1 MYHPGEQ
8 RRAEPS
14 QRMVHFH
21 FRASAC
27 ANLLGENQPSL
38 NHRSKLYAMSPVAY
52 WLSHFA
58 VGYFQAFGRRRLTAS
73 YHVLPGVSLS
83 GNNCL
88 LILPLWNVAS
98 NRALGIGRPGRRPMK
113 IAFFAFLVFL
123 GGVTFLLSFVAD
135 REMKAGDDRV
145 ARKMSRSVIDP
156 KSVSER
162 SPLIRTNASSHRMM
176 GEH

>member
-1 MYHPGEQ
+1 MTIMASQASERGSFPLSRFSLCKSS
-8 RRAEPS
+8 RRAS
-14 QRMVHFH
+14 QTF
-21 FRASAC
+21 
-27 ANLLGENQPSL
+27 
-38 NHRSKLYAMSPVAY
+38 AMSPVAY
-52 WLSHFA
+52 CLSHFA

-83 GNNCL
+83 RNNCL
-88 LILPLWNVAS
+88 LILPRRNVAS
-98 NRALGIGRPGRRPMK
+98 IRALGIGRPGRRPMK

-123 GGVTFLLSFVAD
+123 GGVIFLLSFVAD

-162 SPLIRTNASSHRMM
+162 SPFMRTER
-176 GEH
+176 